1 MEKYISIQAIS
12 NLTDI
17 TVHTLRYYEK
27 TGLIHAIARG
37 LNGRRQYSANDLAW
51 IRFLVRLRTTGM
63 TIRQMQQIADL
74 RRQGSATT
82 KERRILLE
90 AHENKL
96 AEQIERLQ
104 EHYEVINEK
113 IEIYRQWELENQQ
126 QEVAEQ

>member
-1 MEKYISIQAIS
+1 MEKYLNIQTIS

-17 TVHTLRYYEK
+17 TAHTLRYYEK
-27 TGLIHAIARG
+27 NGLIHAIARG
-37 LNGRRQYSANDLAW
+37 SNGRRQYSTNDLAW

-74 RRQGSATT
+74 RRQGSDTT

-90 AHENKL
+90 AHKNKL

-113 IEIYRQWELENQQ
+113 IEIYRKWEIENQQ
-126 QEVAEQ
+126 LEVAEQ

>member
-1 MEKYISIQAIS
+1 MEKYLSIQAIS

-27 TGLIHAIARG
+27 NGLIHAIARG
-37 LNGRRQYSANDLAW
+37 SNGRRQYSANDLAW
-51 IRFLVRLRTTGM
+51 IRFLVRLRMTGM

-90 AHENKL
+90 AHKKKL

-104 EHYEVINEK
+104 EHDEVINEK
-113 IEIYRQWELENQQ
+113 IEIYRQWELENQ
-126 QEVAEQ
+126 